1 QDLEGTVINVMSE
14 IASLPQ
20 KHSELWDVFKTVRN
34 KLDAEEYEQF
44 LRDDEVRERFYEKLH
59 AYNRTLGIAL
69 SAMEFLRD
77 TPEAKQ
83 NRFKKDLA
91 FFLKLRVAVKKRYAE
106 EIDFKEYEKK
116 IQKLVDTHVKSEGV
130 EQITSPVNI
139 FEREEFQAEVQKLQS
154 SAGKADTIAHRT
166 QRTITEK

>member
-1 QDLEGTVINVMSE
+1 
-14 IASLPQ
+14 
-20 KHSELWDVFKTVRN
+20 
-34 KLDAEEYEQF
+34 
-44 LRDDEVRERFYEKLH
+44 EKLH

-139 FEREEFQAEVQKLQS
+139 FERDEFKAEVEKV
-154 SAGKADTIAHRT
+154 APVAAKADTIAYRT
-166 QRTITEK
+166 QKTISQKMDEDPVFYRRFSKILHDAIEAYRAQRISDAEYLQQVTE